1 LDTSFLVGQR
11 LEVYATSTCPDCQR
25 LERWLG
31 QQAIA
36 HGRIDVDADPAASAR
51 LVSSTGKRAVP
62 FILVNGTSG
71 VRGYHREEPGRFS
84 PRVLLEE
91 LRAAIERA

>member
-1 LDTSFLVGQR
+1 MDTSFLQGQR
-11 LEVYATSTCPDCQR
+11 LEVYSTPTCPDCAR

-31 QQAIA
+31 QHAIG
-36 HGRIDVDADPAASAR
+36 HTRIDVDADPAASAR
-51 LVSSTGKRAVP
+51 LVGSTGKRAVP
-62 FILVNGTSG
+62 FILVNGESW

-91 LRAAIERA
+91 LREALERA